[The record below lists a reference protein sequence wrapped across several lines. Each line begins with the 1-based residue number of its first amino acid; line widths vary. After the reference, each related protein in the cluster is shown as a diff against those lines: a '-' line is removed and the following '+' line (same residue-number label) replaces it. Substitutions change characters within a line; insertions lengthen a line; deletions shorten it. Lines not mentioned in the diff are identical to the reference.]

1 MPSALRNKPKTMMI
15 RVKLVII
22 SKIAG
27 RNVSEV
33 MKTSV
38 WTDNDQLWPPPANGW
53 LISPGSCAAAAGLK
67 ATDPPEKGITNGASG
82 SPGTLE

>member
-1 MPSALRNKPKTMMI
+1 M
-15 RVKLVII
+15 KLVII

-67 ATDPPEKGITNGASG
+67 KPQTRQRKE
-82 SPGTLE
+82 